1 MSFGVDT
8 LGGLAEKLKQLI
20 NDTQN
25 LYEEFIDANQ
35 LYKQGKM
42 GDKEF
47 FTNIGE
53 YLISTSALNF
63 LAVRVILEIKN
74 AMDKGTTIKSPTGGS
89 SSSPSAPQAGFGIG
103 GIGGFVGTGGTV
115 GPAAAGGSSGGND
128 YSLPLPQE
136 PTFKPV
142 DIELPKP
149 RASSTTITTKNCV
162 ACNASIPAHAKF
174 CSKCGKSQ

>member
-8 LGGLAEKLKQLI
+8 LGGLTEKLKQLI

-25 LYEEFIDANQ
+25 LYESFIDANQ

-42 GDKEF
+42 GDKDF
-47 FTNIGE
+47 FVQMGE
-53 YLISTSALNF
+53 YLVASSALNF

-74 AMDKGTTIKSPTGGS
+74 ALEKGTPIKSPTGTS
-89 SSSPSAPQAGFGIG
+89 SSAPAAPQAGFGIG
-103 GIGGFVGTGGTV
+103 GFVGTGGSV
-115 GPAAAGGSSGGND
+115 GPAGTSSGND
-128 YSLPLPQE
+128 YTLPSPQE

-149 RASSTTITTKNCV
+149 RAISTTKNCV
-162 ACNASIPAHAKF
+162 ACNTPIAAHAKF
-174 CSKCGKSQ
+174 CSKCGRPQ

>member
-8 LGGLAEKLKQLI
+8 LGGLTEKLKQLI

-25 LYEEFIDANQ
+25 LYESFIDANQ

-47 FTNIGE
+47 FIKIGE
-53 YLISTSALNF
+53 YLVSTSALNF

-74 AMDKGTTIKSPTGGS
+74 AMEKGTSVKSPTGAS
-89 SSSPSAPQAGFGIG
+89 SSSTTAPQAGFGIG
-103 GIGGFVGTGGTV
+103 GFVGAGGMV
-115 GPAAAGGSSGGND
+115 GPAGTSDNE
-128 YSLPLPQE
+128 YTLPSPQE

-142 DIELPKP
+142 DIELPKS
-149 RASSTTITTKNCV
+149 RVSSTTKNCV
-162 ACNASIPAHAKF
+162 ACNTLIPTHAKF
-174 CSKCGKSQ
+174 CRKCGRPQ

>member
-20 NDTQN
+20 DDTQN
-25 LYEEFIDANQ
+25 LYESFIDANQ

-47 FTNIGE
+47 FIKIGE
-53 YLISTSALNF
+53 YLISSSALSF

-74 AMDKGTTIKSPTGGS
+74 AMEKGTPVKSLTGGS

-103 GIGGFVGTGGTV
+103 GFVGTGGTV
-115 GPAAAGGSSGGND
+115 GPAAAASGNE
-128 YSLPLPQE
+128 YTLPSPQE

-149 RASSTTITTKNCV
+149 RASSTTTTKNCI
-162 ACNASIPAHAKF
+162 ACNASIPSHAKF
-174 CSKCGKSQ
+174 CSKCGRSQ

>member
-25 LYEEFIDANQ
+25 LYEAFIDANQ

-47 FTNIGE
+47 FNNIGE

-74 AMDKGTTIKSPTGGS
+74 AMDKGTSIKSPTGGS
-89 SSSPSAPQAGFGIG
+89 SSAPSAPQAGFGIG
-103 GIGGFVGTGGTV
+103 GFVGTGGTL
-115 GPAAAGGSSGGND
+115 GPPAAGGGND

-149 RASSTTITTKNCV
+149 QPSSTTTTTTKNCV
-162 ACNASIPAHAKF
+162 ACNASIPARAKF
-174 CSKCGKSQ
+174 CNKCGKSQ

>member
-25 LYEEFIDANQ
+25 LYESFIDANQ
-35 LYKQGKM
+35 LYKQGKI

-47 FTNIGE
+47 FIKIGE
-53 YLISTSALNF
+53 YLVSTSALNF

-74 AMDKGTTIKSPTGGS
+74 AMEKGTSIKSPTGGS
-89 SSSPSAPQAGFGIG
+89 SSSPSASQAGF

-115 GPAAAGGSSGGND
+115 GSATASSNE
-128 YSLPLPQE
+128 YTLPSPEE

-142 DIELPKP
+142 DLELPKL
-149 RASSTTITTKNCV
+149 RASSTTTTTKNCI
-162 ACNASIPAHAKF
+162 ACSASIPAHAKF
-174 CSKCGKSQ
+174 CSKCGRSQ

>member
-8 LGGLAEKLKQLI
+8 LGGLTEKLKQLI

-25 LYEEFIDANQ
+25 LYESFIDANQ

-42 GDKEF
+42 GDKDF
-47 FTNIGE
+47 FVKMGE
-53 YLISTSALNF
+53 YLVSTSALNF

-74 AMDKGTTIKSPTGGS
+74 ALEKGTSIKSPTGTS
-89 SSSPSAPQAGFGIG
+89 SSYPAAPQAGF

-115 GPAAAGGSSGGND
+115 GPAGTGGGND
-128 YSLPLPQE
+128 YTLPSPQE

-149 RASSTTITTKNCV
+149 RATSTTKSCV
-162 ACNASIPAHAKF
+162 ACNTPIPAHAKF
-174 CSKCGKSQ
+174 CSKCGRLQ

>member
-8 LGGLAEKLKQLI
+8 LGGLTEKLKQLI

-25 LYEEFIDANQ
+25 LYETFIDANQ

-47 FTNIGE
+47 FIKIGE
-53 YLISTSALNF
+53 YLVSTSALSF

-74 AMDKGTTIKSPTGGS
+74 ALEKGTSIKSPTGASS
-89 SSSPSAPQAGFGIG
+89 SSSPTAPQAGFGIG
-103 GIGGFVGTGGTV
+103 GFVSTGGNVGPSGTG
-115 GPAAAGGSSGGND
+115 SGNE
-128 YSLPLPQE
+128 YTLPSPQA

-149 RASSTTITTKNCV
+149 PITTATKNCI
-162 ACNASIPAHAKF
+162 ACNVSIPVHAKF
-174 CSKCGKSQ
+174 CSKCGRPQ

>member
-8 LGGLAEKLKQLI
+8 LGGLTEKLKQLI

-25 LYEEFIDANQ
+25 LYESFIDANQ

-42 GDKEF
+42 GDKDF
-47 FTNIGE
+47 FVKMGE
-53 YLISTSALNF
+53 YLVATSALNF

-74 AMDKGTTIKSPTGGS
+74 ALEKGTSIKSPTGTS
-89 SSSPSAPQAGFGIG
+89 SSSPAAPQAGF

-115 GPAAAGGSSGGND
+115 GPAGAGGGND
-128 YSLPLPQE
+128 YTLPSPQE

-149 RASSTTITTKNCV
+149 RGTSTTKNCV
-162 ACNASIPAHAKF
+162 ACNTPIPAHAKF
-174 CSKCGKSQ
+174 CSKCGRLQ

>member
-8 LGGLAEKLKQLI
+8 LGGLTEKLKQLI

-25 LYEEFIDANQ
+25 LYESFIDASQ

-47 FTNIGE
+47 FIKIGE
-53 YLISTSALNF
+53 YLISSSALSF
-63 LAVRVILEIKN
+63 LAVRVIIEIKN
-74 AMDKGTTIKSPTGGS
+74 AMEKGTPIKSPTAGS
-89 SSSPSAPQAGFGIG
+89 SSAPQAGF

-115 GPAAAGGSSGGND
+115 GPSVSSGNE
-128 YSLPLPQE
+128 YTLPSPQE
-136 PTFKPV
+136 PTFRPV

-149 RASSTTITTKNCV
+149 RASSTRTTKNCV
-162 ACNASIPAHAKF
+162 ACNASIPAQAKF
-174 CSKCGKSQ
+174 CSKCGRSQ

>member
-8 LGGLAEKLKQLI
+8 LGGLTEKLKQLI
-20 NDTQN
+20 DDTQN
-25 LYEEFIDANQ
+25 LYESFIDANQ

-47 FTNIGE
+47 FIKIGE
-53 YLISTSALNF
+53 YLVATSALNF

-74 AMDKGTTIKSPTGGS
+74 AMEKGTSIKSPTGGS
-89 SSSPSAPQAGFGIG
+89 ASSPSAPQAGF

-115 GPAAAGGSSGGND
+115 GPAAASGND
-128 YSLPLPQE
+128 YTLPSPQE

-142 DIELPKP
+142 DIELPRP
-149 RASSTTITTKNCV
+149 RASSTTTTTKNCI
-162 ACNASIPAHAKF
+162 ACNASIPVHAKF
-174 CSKCGKSQ
+174 CSKCGRSQ

>member
-8 LGGLAEKLKQLI
+8 LGGLTEKLKQLI

-25 LYEEFIDANQ
+25 LYESFIDANQ

-47 FTNIGE
+47 FIKIGE
-53 YLISTSALNF
+53 YLISSSALSF
-63 LAVRVILEIKN
+63 LTVRVIVEIKN
-74 AMDKGTTIKSPTGGS
+74 TMDKGTPIKSPTAGT

-103 GIGGFVGTGGTV
+103 GFVGSGGTV
-115 GPAAAGGSSGGND
+115 GPAAASGNE
-128 YSLPLPQE
+128 YTLPSPQE

-142 DIELPKP
+142 DIELPKT
-149 RASSTTITTKNCV
+149 RASSTTTTKNCI

-174 CSKCGKSQ
+174 CSRCGRSQ

>member
-20 NDTQN
+20 DDTQN
-25 LYEEFIDANQ
+25 LYESFIDANQ

-47 FTNIGE
+47 FIKIGE
-53 YLISTSALNF
+53 YLISSSALSF
-63 LAVRVILEIKN
+63 LAVRVIFEIKN
-74 AMDKGTTIKSPTGGS
+74 AMEKGTPIKSPTAGT

-103 GIGGFVGTGGTV
+103 GFVGTGGTV
-115 GPAAAGGSSGGND
+115 GSAAASGNE
-128 YSLPLPQE
+128 YTLPSPQE

-149 RASSTTITTKNCV
+149 RASSTTTTTKNCI

-174 CSKCGKSQ
+174 CSRCGRSQ

>member
-20 NDTQN
+20 SDTQN
-25 LYEEFIDANQ
+25 LYEAFIDANQ

-47 FTNIGE
+47 FNSIGE

-74 AMDKGTTIKSPTGGS
+74 AMDKGTSIKSPTGGS
-89 SSSPSAPQAGFGIG
+89 SSAPSAPQAGF

-115 GPAAAGGSSGGND
+115 GPAAAGGGND

-142 DIELPKP
+142 DIELPRP
-149 RASSTTITTKNCV
+149 RASSTTTTTKNCV
-162 ACNASIPAHAKF
+162 ACNASIPSHAKF
-174 CSKCGKSQ
+174 CSKCGSRNN

>member
-8 LGGLAEKLKQLI
+8 LGALTEKLKQLI

-25 LYEEFIDANQ
+25 LYESFIDANQ

-42 GDKEF
+42 SDKEF
-47 FTNIGE
+47 FANIGD
-53 YLISTSALNF
+53 YLVAISALNF
-63 LAVRVILEIKN
+63 LAVRVILEIKT
-74 AMDKGTTIKSPTGGS
+74 ALEKGTSIKSPTGGS
-89 SSSPSAPQAGFGIG
+89 SVPSAPQAGF

-115 GPAAAGGSSGGND
+115 GPPPPSAAASSNE
-128 YSLPLPQE
+128 YTLPSPQE

-149 RASSTTITTKNCV
+149 HASSSTTTTKNCIV
-162 ACNASIPAHAKF
+162 CNASIPVHAKF
-174 CSKCGKSQ
+174 CSKCGRSQ

>member
-8 LGGLAEKLKQLI
+8 LGGLTEKLKQLI
-20 NDTQN
+20 NDVQN
-25 LYEEFIDANQ
+25 LYESFIDANQ

-42 GDKEF
+42 GDKDF
-47 FTNIGE
+47 FVKMGE
-53 YLISTSALNF
+53 YLIATSALNF

-74 AMDKGTTIKSPTGGS
+74 ALEKGTPIKSPTGTS
-89 SSSPSAPQAGFGIG
+89 SSSPAAPQAGF

-115 GPAAAGGSSGGND
+115 GPTGTGGGND
-128 YSLPLPQE
+128 YTLPSPQE

-149 RASSTTITTKNCV
+149 RATSTTKNCV
-162 ACNASIPAHAKF
+162 ACNTPIPAHAKF
-174 CSKCGKSQ
+174 CSKCGRLQ